1 LSRILRLSI
10 AIVLPVLLY
19 SLIFML
25 LMWHEDQ
32 MENVNLVTAV
42 YWVIITMTTVGY
54 GELVFVSPA
63 GMMFSVLVSVSGI
76 VIFFAVALPAVVTP
90 WFEHLGRSLPTKVP
104 SDMKDHIIIC
114 GYNSIVETLSGSFDR
129 QDIPFVVVERSEEV
143 VRSIYRKYP
152 AVWGDPSEKEVLL
165 NSNILSARLLI
176 ANEKDER
183 NADIALTAREISDL
197 EVVALVEDLA
207 RSRFLA
213 YAGASR
219 IISPKTLLGTF
230 VAQIT
235 SRPRKGVF
243 PGAVKIFGGLL
254 VEFPIHPG
262 SPLIGKKV
270 HDPIL
275 GETGAG
281 VVGIWQKG
289 RFVPTPGQEEI
300 ASHSVL
306 MAVGISDHLTRL
318 RGLTTGKQREGS
330 LIVIGYGDV
339 GRRIVKVLAESGI
352 EPMVIDK
359 REVCS
364 HQVVGDGTVEEVLEE
379 AGVKDAVAVLVMLNN
394 DTDVVFAT
402 LLARN
407 LNKDAFIVARANRAM
422 SAEKIYRAGA
432 DYVASVPIVASHMLT
447 KIAQSR
453 EEELTMI
460 YEELE
465 LIRLRVRKWSGLDG
479 KTLRKLDLL
488 GRMECIVVAIERDG
502 EGLLVVDRDMVLREG
517 DLLAIIGSTESI
529 EMFGRA
535 YGGRFAF
542 WKRFWDP
549 RHIFWRAR

>member
-1 LSRILRLSI
+1 MSRILRLSI
-10 AIVLPVLLY
+10 AIVLPVVLY

-25 LMWHEDQ
+25 LMLQEGQ
-32 MENVNLVTAV
+32 MENVDLVTAV

-63 GMMFSVLVSVSGI
+63 GMMFSVLVSISGI
-76 VIFFAVALPAVVTP
+76 VIFFAVALPAVLIP
-90 WFEHLGRSLPTKVP
+90 WFERLGQSLPTKAP
-104 SDMKDHIIIC
+104 PEMKDHIIIC
-114 GYNSIVETLSGSFDR
+114 GYHPIVETLSEIFDR
-129 QDIPFVVVERSEEV
+129 RDIPFVVVERSKEV

-152 AVWGDPSEKEVLL
+152 VVWGDPSEKEVLL

-254 VEFPIHPG
+254 VELPIHPG

-300 ASHSVL
+300 ESHSVL
-306 MAVGISDHLTRL
+306 MALGTSDSLTRL
-318 RGLTTGKQREGS
+318 RDLTTGKRREGP

-339 GRRIVKVLAESGI
+339 GRRIVKVLSERGI

-359 REVCS
+359 REVCP

-379 AGVKDAVAVLVMLNN
+379 AGVRDAVGVLVMLNN

-407 LNKDAFIVARANRAM
+407 LNRDAFIVARANRAI

-447 KIAQSR
+447 KIAQSH

-465 LIRLRVRKWSGLDG
+465 LIRLRVRMRSGLDG
-479 KTLRKLDLL
+479 KTWTSSVGWDVSWWPSNAMVRGCWLS
-488 GRMECIVVAIERDG
+488 IAI
-502 EGLLVVDRDMVLREG
+502 
-517 DLLAIIGSTESI
+517 
-529 EMFGRA
+529 
-535 YGGRFAF
+535 
-542 WKRFWDP
+542 WC
-549 RHIFWRAR
+549 

>member
-1 LSRILRLSI
+1 MSRILRLSI
-10 AIVLPVLLY
+10 AIVLPVVLY
-19 SLIFML
+19 SLIFMF
-25 LMWHEDQ
+25 LMLHEGQ

-63 GMMFSVLVSVSGI
+63 GMMFSVLVSISGI
-76 VIFFAVALPAVVTP
+76 VIFFAVALPAVLIP
-90 WFEHLGRSLPTKVP
+90 WFERLGQSLPNKAP
-104 SDMKDHIIIC
+104 PEMKDHIIIC
-114 GYNSIVETLSGSFDR
+114 GYNPIVETLSKIFER
-129 QDIPFVVVERSEEV
+129 RDIPFVVVERSKEV

-152 AVWGDPSEKEVLL
+152 VVWGDPSEKEVLL

-176 ANEKDER
+176 ANEKDEM

-289 RFVPTPGQEEI
+289 KFVPTPGQEEI
-300 ASHSVL
+300 ESHSVL
-306 MAVGISDHLTRL
+306 MALGTSDSLTRL
-318 RGLTTGKQREGS
+318 RALTTGKRREGP

-339 GRRIVKVLAESGI
+339 GRRIVKVLSERGI
-352 EPMVIDK
+352 EPTVIDK

-379 AGVKDAVAVLVMLNN
+379 AGVKDAVGVLVMLNN

-407 LNKDAFIVARANRAM
+407 LNRDAFIVARANRAI

-465 LIRLRVRKWSGLDG
+465 LIRLQVRRWSGLDG

-517 DLLAIIGSTESI
+517 DLLAIIGSPESI
-529 EMFGRA
+529 EKFGRA

-549 RHIFWRAR
+549 RRISRRAR